1 MACRTNAVDLIATLK
16 KHFGY
21 DQFRPLQREIIS
33 DALAG
38 RDVFVLMP
46 TGGGKSLC
54 FQLPALVRDGLTI
67 VVSPLISLM
76 KDQVDALQTSGI
88 PATYLNSTLD
98 RKDAGARWRG
108 LHRGEYRML
117 YVAPERLVLGTFLE
131 RAVNWNIA
139 QFAIDEAHCISEWGH
154 DFRPEYRELKKLR
167 THFPDVPMMALTAT
181 ATERVRADIVKQLK
195 LREPCCYVASFDRAN
210 LTYRVVPKTT
220 PYELL
225 LEFIRSRHDDSG
237 IVYCASRKSA
247 ESLARNLNE
256 DGINSKPYHA
266 GLTSSDRT
274 KNQEAFLRDDVRVV
288 TATIAFGMG
297 INKPNVRFVI
307 HYDLPK
313 NLESYYQETG
323 RAGRDGLP
331 SECVLLFSAS
341 DVAKQLHFI
350 DEKSEP
356 EGRIARA
363 QLQQMVHYAETRECR
378 RVTLLRYFGE
388 EYKKSSCEGCDNC
401 LTPRETFD
409 GTILAQKFLSC
420 VHRIHAKSGF
430 GFGLN
435 HIVDVLRGADTQG
448 IRQRGHN
455 ELSTYG
461 IGTELK
467 REAWQAIGRELLRLG
482 FIECAP
488 GKFATLS
495 LTPAGRDALRHRSPI
510 TLTKQ
515 IEVVERDQK
524 PRAGAIECD
533 EALFARLR
541 GLRRK
546 LADER
551 NVPAYVIFSDVSL
564 REMARNYPTTA
575 TEFRRIPG
583 VGEQKLKDFAEA
595 FLSEIKNYLSAN
607 PRRTFSNAPE
617 PLRPSRRSR
626 LNDSQRETLRRFRD
640 GESVGDICRA
650 RGFTQSTIYDHL
662 EAAIKSGESLEPDR
676 FFTAAQREEIAS
688 AFRNV
693 ADGKLADVRSLLHCK
708 YDYDEL
714 RIFRTLATR

>member
-1 MACRTNAVDLIATLK
+1 MDLDLTLK

-33 DALAG
+33 DALAR
-38 RDVFVLMP
+38 RDAFVLMP

-54 FQLPALVRDGLTI
+54 FQLPALIRDGLTI

-76 KDQVDALQTSGI
+76 KDQVDALQASGI

-98 RKDAGARWRG
+98 RKDAVARWRG
-108 LHRGEYRML
+108 LHRGDYRML
-117 YVAPERLVLGTFLE
+117 YVAPERLMLDTFLE
-131 RAVNWNIA
+131 RAVTWNIA

-181 ATERVRADIVKQLK
+181 ATERVRVDIVKQLK
-195 LREPCCYVASFDRAN
+195 LRDPRSYVASFNRPN
-210 LTYRVVPKTT
+210 LTYRVVPKTA
-220 PYELL
+220 PYEQL
-225 LEFIRSRHDDSG
+225 LEFIRSRSNDSG

-247 ESLARNLNE
+247 DSLARNLSE
-256 DGINSKPYHA
+256 DGVSAKPYHA
-266 GLTSSDRT
+266 GLTSAERT
-274 KNQEAFLRDDVRVV
+274 KNQEAFLRDDVHVV

-297 INKPNVRFVI
+297 INKPNVRFVV

-350 DEKSEP
+350 VEKSES
-356 EGRIARA
+356 EARIARA
-363 QLQQMVHYAETRECR
+363 QLQQTVHYAETRECR

-388 EYKKSSCEGCDNC
+388 EYTRPSCEGCDNC

-409 GTILAQKFLSC
+409 GTIPAQKFLSC
-420 VHRIHAKSGF
+420 VHRIHAKTGF

-435 HIVDVLRGADTQG
+435 HIVDVLRGADTEA
-448 IRQRGHN
+448 IRQRSHN

-461 IGTELK
+461 IGRELK
-467 REAWQAIGRELLRLG
+467 RDAWQVIGRELLRLG
-482 FIECAP
+482 LVECAP
-488 GKFATLS
+488 GKFATLG
-495 LTPAGRDALRHRSPI
+495 LTSAGRDALRHRTPI

-515 IEVVERDQK
+515 IEVVARDQK

-533 EALFARLR
+533 EALFDRLR
-541 GLRRK
+541 GLRRR

-564 REMARNYPTTA
+564 REMARSYPTSA

-583 VGEQKLKDFAEA
+583 VGEQKLKDFAET
-595 FLSEIKNYLSAN
+595 FLSEIKNYLAAN
-607 PRRTFSNAPE
+607 SRRTFPSDLVPV
-617 PLRPSRRSR
+617 RPPRRSR
-626 LNDSQRETLRRFRD
+626 LNDSLKETLRRFRS
-640 GESVGDICRA
+640 GESVNDISRA
-650 RGFTQSTIYDHL
+650 RGFMRSTIYDHL

-676 FFTAAQREEIAS
+676 FFTAAQREEIAW
-688 AFRNV
+688 AFRKV
-693 ADGKLADVRSLLHCK
+693 ADGKLADVRSLLDRK
-708 YDYDEL
+708 YDYGEL
-714 RIFRTLATR
+714 RIFRALLAH

>member
-1 MACRTNAVDLIATLK
+1 MDLIATLK
-16 KHFGY
+16 RHFGY

-33 DALAG
+33 DSLAG

-54 FQLPALVRDGLTI
+54 FQLPALIRQGLTI

-88 PATYLNSTLD
+88 AATYLNSTLA
-98 RKDAGARWRG
+98 RHEATARWRG

-117 YVAPERLVLGTFLE
+117 YVAPERLMLDTFLE

-139 QFAIDEAHCISEWGH
+139 QLAIDEAHCISEWGH

-167 THFPDVPMMALTAT
+167 THFPDVPMVALTAT
-181 ATERVRADIVKQLK
+181 ATERVRTDIVNQLK
-195 LREPCCYVASFDRAN
+195 LREPRCYVASFDRPN
-210 LTYRVVPKTT
+210 LTYRVVPKTARH
-220 PYELL
+220 EQL
-225 LEFIRSRHDDSG
+225 LELIRSRPDDSG
-237 IVYCASRKSA
+237 IVYCASRKIA

-256 DGINSKPYHA
+256 DEVSAKPYHA
-266 GLTSSDRT
+266 GLTSAERT
-274 KNQEAFLRDDVRVV
+274 KNQEAFLRDDIRVV

-297 INKPNVRFVI
+297 INKPNVRFVV

-350 DEKSEP
+350 EEKSES
-356 EGRIARA
+356 EARIARE
-363 QLQQMVHYAETRECR
+363 QLRQMVHYAETRECR
-378 RVTLLRYFGE
+378 RTTLLQYFGE
-388 EYKKSSCEGCDNC
+388 QYTKQSCDGCDNC

-409 GTILAQKFLSC
+409 GTIPAQKFLSC

-430 GFGLN
+430 GFGVN
-435 HIVDVLRGADTQG
+435 HIVDVLRGADTEA
-448 IRQRGHN
+448 IRQRNHN

-461 IGTELK
+461 IGRELK

-482 FIECAP
+482 LIECAP
-488 GKFATLS
+488 GKFATLN
-495 LTPAGRDALRHRSPI
+495 LTPAGRDALRRRTPI
-510 TLTKQ
+510 TLTKH
-515 IEVVERDQK
+515 IEVVARDQK
-524 PRAGAIECD
+524 ARAGAIECD
-533 EALFARLR
+533 EALFERLR

-546 LADER
+546 VADER

-564 REMARNYPTTA
+564 REMAKNYPTTA

-583 VGEQKLKDFAEA
+583 VGEQKLKDFADP
-595 FLSEIKNYLSAN
+595 FLGEIENYLAAHS
-607 PRRTFSNAPE
+607 RRTFSGSLE
-617 PLRPSRRSR
+617 PLRAPHRTR
-626 LNDSQRETLRRFRD
+626 LNDSQRETLRRFRS
-640 GESVGDICRA
+640 GESVDEISRA
-650 RGFTQSTIYDHL
+650 RGFVRSTVYDHL
-662 EAAIKSGESLEPDR
+662 EAAIKLGESLKPDR
-676 FFTAAQREEIAS
+676 FFTAAQLEEIAS
-688 AFRNV
+688 AFRKV
-693 ADGKLADVRSLLHCK
+693 PDRKLADVRSLLDAK
-708 YDYDEL
+708 YDFGEL
-714 RIFRTLATR
+714 RIFRALATR

>member
-1 MACRTNAVDLIATLK
+1 MDLAGSLK

-33 DALAG
+33 DSLAG

-54 FQLPALVRDGLTI
+54 FQLPALTRQGLTI

-98 RKDAGARWRG
+98 RREATARWRG
-108 LHRGEYRML
+108 LHHGDYRML
-117 YVAPERLVLGTFLE
+117 YVAPERLMLDTFLE
-131 RAVNWNIA
+131 RALNWNIA

-195 LREPCCYVASFDRAN
+195 LREPRCFVASFDRPN
-210 LTYRVVPKTT
+210 LTYRVVPKTA
-220 PYELL
+220 PYEQL
-225 LEFIRSRHDDSG
+225 LEFIRSRPSDSG

-247 ESLARNLNE
+247 ESLARNLDE
-256 DGINSKPYHA
+256 DDVSAKPYHA
-266 GLTSSDRT
+266 GLTSSERT
-274 KNQEAFLRDDVRVV
+274 KNQDAFLRDDVRVV

-297 INKPNVRFVI
+297 INKPNVRFVV

-341 DVAKQLHFI
+341 DVAKQLYFI

-356 EGRIARA
+356 EGRIART
-363 QLQQMVHYAETRECR
+363 QLQQMVHYAETRDCR
-378 RVTLLRYFGE
+378 RVTLLGYFGE
-388 EYKKSSCEGCDNC
+388 TFTKPSCEGCDNC

-409 GTILAQKFLSC
+409 GTIPAQKFLSC

-430 GFGLN
+430 GFGVN
-435 HIVDVLRGADTQG
+435 HIADVLRGADTEA
-448 IRQRGHN
+448 IRQRNHN

-461 IGTELK
+461 IGRELK

-495 LTPAGRDALRHRSPI
+495 LTPAGRDALRHRTPI

-515 IEVVERDQK
+515 IEVVARDQK
-524 PRAGAIECD
+524 ARAGAIECD
-533 EALFARLR
+533 EVLFERLR

-546 LADER
+546 VADER

-564 REMARNYPTTA
+564 REMAKHYPTAA

-583 VGEQKLKDFAEA
+583 VGEQKLKDFADV
-595 FLSEIKNYLSAN
+595 FLGEIKNYLATN
-607 PRRTFSNAPE
+607 PRRTFSADLAA
-617 PLRPSRRSR
+617 LRPPGRLR
-626 LNDSQRETLRRFRD
+626 LNDSQRETLRRFRG
-640 GESVGDICRA
+640 GESVDDISSA
-650 RGFTQSTIYDHL
+650 RGFVRSTVYDHL
-662 EAAIKSGESLEPDR
+662 EAVIKSGESLKSDR
-676 FFTAAQREEIAS
+676 FFNAAQREEIAS
-688 AFRNV
+688 AFRKV
-693 ADGKLADVRSLLHCK
+693 SDGKLADVRSLLDGK
-708 YDYDEL
+708 YDYGEL
-714 RIFRTLATR
+714 RIFRALANRELL

>member
-1 MACRTNAVDLIATLK
+1 MDLALTLK

-21 DQFRPLQREIIS
+21 DQFRPLQREIIR

-54 FQLPALVRDGLTI
+54 FQLPALIREGLTI

-76 KDQVDALQTSGI
+76 KDQVDALRTSGV

-98 RKDAGARWRG
+98 RHEAVARWRG

-117 YVAPERLVLGTFLE
+117 YVAPERLMLDTFLE
-131 RAVNWNIA
+131 RAVNWSIA

-181 ATERVRADIVKQLK
+181 ATERVQADIVKQLK
-195 LREPCCYVASFDRAN
+195 LREPRCYVASFNRPN
-210 LTYRVVPKTT
+210 LTYRVVPKTA
-220 PYELL
+220 PYEQLI
-225 LEFIRSRHDDSG
+225 EFIGSRPNDSG

-247 ESLARNLNE
+247 ESLARNLIE
-256 DGINSKPYHA
+256 DGVSAKPYHA
-266 GLTSSDRT
+266 GLTSPERT

-288 TATIAFGMG
+288 TATLAFGMG
-297 INKPNVRFVI
+297 INKPNVRFVV

-331 SECVLLFSAS
+331 SDCVLLFSAS

-350 DEKSEP
+350 DEKSET
-356 EGRIARA
+356 EARIART

-388 EYKKSSCEGCDNC
+388 EYTKPSCEGCDNC

-409 GTILAQKFLSC
+409 GTIPAQKFLSC

-430 GFGLN
+430 GFGIN
-435 HIVDVLRGADTQG
+435 HVIDILRGADTEA
-448 IRQRGHN
+448 IRQRSHN

-461 IGTELK
+461 IGRDLK
-467 REAWQAIGRELLRLG
+467 RDAWQAIGRELLRLG
-482 FIECAP
+482 LIECAP
-488 GKFATLS
+488 GKFTTLS
-495 LTPAGRDALRHRSPI
+495 LTPAGREALRYRTPI

-515 IEVVERDQK
+515 IEVGSPSRDQK
-524 PRAGAIECD
+524 ARAGAIECD
-533 EALFARLR
+533 EALFKRLR

-564 REMARNYPTTA
+564 REMARNYPTTT
-575 TEFRRIPG
+575 TEFRQIPG

-595 FLSEIKNYLSAN
+595 FLSELKNYLATNS
-607 PRRTFSNAPE
+607 RRTFSGGLNSLGP
-617 PLRPSRRSR
+617 PHGTR
-626 LNDSQRETLRRFRD
+626 LNDSQRETLRRFRS
-640 GESVGDICRA
+640 GESVKDISRA
-650 RGFTQSTIYDHL
+650 RGFMRNTIYDHL

-676 FFTAAQREEIAS
+676 FFTAAQRDEIAS
-688 AFRNV
+688 AF
-693 ADGKLADVRSLLHCK
+693 GKVSNGSLPDVRLLLDGK
-708 YDYDEL
+708 YDYGEL
-714 RIFRTLATR
+714 RIFRALANCQLF